1 MEESNDFWVRIIV
14 VSTIILASCS
24 GSGNTTADTD
34 GDTDQ
39 RALNLSDY
47 EIFDV
52 EPYADEPASV
62 DVRVIHDVP
71 DELMENRADAGI
83 VQIVPGYRIQVY
95 SSLDPGAAIVA
106 EEELKSW
113 WSRVSDEDKEENQL
127 PLDLTIYNNFKQPL
141 YRIRIGNFTQRLDAE
156 RLMAFM
162 ASKFATVFVVP
173 DRVTVRR

>member
-1 MEESNDFWVRIIV
+1 MVESNSFRVRLIV
-14 VSTIILASCS
+14 VSTIVLASCTGS
-24 GSGNTTADTD
+24 GSTTSDAD
-34 GDTDQ
+34 GETDQ
-39 RALNLSDY
+39 RVLNLSDH

-52 EPYADEPASV
+52 APYADEPAAV

-83 VQIVPGYRIQVY
+83 IQIVPGYRVQVY
-95 SSLDPGAAIVA
+95 SSLDPGDAIVA
-106 EEELKSW
+106 EEELKLW
-113 WSRVSDEDKEENQL
+113 WSWVSDEDKEENRL
-127 PLDLTIYNNFKQPL
+127 PLDLTIYNNFKLPL
-141 YRIRIGNFTQRLDAE
+141 YRIRIGDFTRRVDAE